1 MPPRPMAMGGMPSIP
16 SSFGLEPGDPVAR
29 NTRND

>member
-1 MPPRPMAMGGMPSIP
+1 MGMGGMPSMPSMP
-16 SSFGLEPGDPVAR
+16 SSYGLEPGDPVAR

>member
-1 MPPRPMAMGGMPSIP
+1 MGMPPRPMGMGGMPTSAY
-16 SSFGLEPGDPVAR
+16 GLEPGDPVAR